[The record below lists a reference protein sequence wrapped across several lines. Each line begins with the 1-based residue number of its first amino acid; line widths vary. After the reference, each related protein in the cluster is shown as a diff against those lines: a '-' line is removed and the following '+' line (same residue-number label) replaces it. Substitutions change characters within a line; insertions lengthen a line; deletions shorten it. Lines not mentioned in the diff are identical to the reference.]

1 MVSLVVWDEP
11 CLGETL
17 NQAFISLYAK
27 KSGDYYLYVAVNSLR
42 LNHDK
47 AQESNAS
54 HLLLSCEALI
64 LFHNIIV

>member
-27 KSGDYYLYVAVNSLR
+27 KVV
-42 LNHDK
+42 
-47 AQESNAS
+47 
-54 HLLLSCEALI
+54 
-64 LFHNIIV
+64 IITCM